1 MTNVRPSAYLL
12 ADSFSPQEAI
22 TAENCSRLAMD
33 SAKYRAEALLRGDA
47 PNALYHQSSIIAHA
61 QYLEWGLT
69 QIAARE
75 GLA

>member
-1 MTNVRPSAYLL
+1 MTIKPQPYQL
-12 ADSFSPQEAI
+12 ADSFSPEQAI

-33 SAKYRAEALLRGDA
+33 SAKYRAEALARGDA
-47 PNALYHQSSIIAHA
+47 TNALYHQSSIIAHA